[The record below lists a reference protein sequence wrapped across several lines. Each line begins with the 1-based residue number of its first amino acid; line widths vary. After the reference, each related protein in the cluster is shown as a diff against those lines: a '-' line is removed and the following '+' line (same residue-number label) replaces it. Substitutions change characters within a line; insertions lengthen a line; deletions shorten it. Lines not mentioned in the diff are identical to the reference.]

1 MYLSAHCSAQVEDAI
16 TGQDLSISTQT
27 VHVKM
32 DAQAGLRGAGLDG
45 VCCARELARRLAD
58 VGGENRG
65 QGTFHAQAVL
75 VRAMA
80 GSGKTWLVL
89 QVQQLVAARVLQ
101 RDPASGDVAF
111 ACQCA
116 AATADGASDARTP
129 VSADGAS
136 AGGADGGSGGGGGS
150 ANTDDELP
158 STAHAPGGAAKATE
172 TVMKRFPTLWSKMC
186 GRIAAVAPDKSDITD
201 TTNGTAASQHGNV
214 GTGGGR
220 ALDHNPSL
228 IPVVVLV
235 QRMAPLLRRQLVAP
249 AAGDLTVV
257 KQYLRTY
264 EPGYASML
272 EMALELRMLVLLV
285 DGIDEGATV
294 KEEVERYVVRV
305 FFVSACA
312 CVCVGVGMRVGVP
325 ARVRVGVGVCV
336 RMHRSCALGVSWP
349 AHLWC

>member
-1 MYLSAHCSAQVEDAI
+1 MHCSAQVEDAI

-32 DAQAGLRGAGLDG
+32 DAQAGLRGAGMDG

-58 VGGENRG
+58 VGGVDRG

-80 GSGKTWLVL
+80 GSGKTWLLL
-89 QVQQLVAARVLQ
+89 QVEQLLAALILQ
-101 RDPASGDVAF
+101 RDSASGDVLF
-111 ACQCA
+111 TCQCM
-116 AATADGASDARTP
+116 ATTASEHTTAGASH
-129 VSADGAS
+129 
-136 AGGADGGSGGGGGS
+136 GGGGGDGG
-150 ANTDDELP
+150 ADTDDAA
-158 STAHAPGGAAKATE
+158 TAHTKKHTIME
-172 TVMKRFPTLWSKMC
+172 RFPNLWEKMC
-186 GRIAAVAPDKSDITD
+186 GGSAAGATGETDIAP
-201 TTNGTAASQHGNV
+201 TTVSTAASQQSGGEQSGNV
-214 GTGGGR
+214 VPSGGR

-249 AAGDLTVV
+249 IAGDLTLL

-264 EPGYASML
+264 EAVYAPML

-294 KEEVERYVVRV
+294 REEVERYVVRV
-305 FFVSACA
+305 FCASERVCA
-312 CVCVGVGMRVGVP
+312 CVCSST
-325 ARVRVGVGVCV
+325 RVRVGEGACV
-336 RMHRSCALGVSWP
+336 RMNGSCAWGVARRTRSS
-349 AHLWC
+349 C